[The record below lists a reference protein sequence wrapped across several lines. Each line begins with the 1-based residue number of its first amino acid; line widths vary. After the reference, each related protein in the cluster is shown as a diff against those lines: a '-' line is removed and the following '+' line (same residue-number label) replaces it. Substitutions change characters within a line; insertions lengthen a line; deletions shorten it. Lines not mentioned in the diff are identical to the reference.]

1 MKFFEWRSWLFLLLA
16 FVFLVF
22 IFQDWPDLWSVA
34 KDIIGVVLNLFV
46 FIGMRNDKKTPVN
59 EHQSIGE
66 EKTDEKIVMKSDQ
79 KTLKWLYRL
88 LIFIFLTFIILYYV
102 YDKNTILAAISLV
115 SLFYWSISN
124 LINIIFGYIYTKKY
138 K

>member
-1 MKFFEWRSWLFLLLA
+1 MKYFEWRSWLFLLLA

-46 FIGMRNDKKTPVN
+46 FIGIRNDKKTPVN
-59 EHQSIGE
+59 EHQGIGE

-124 LINIIFGYIYTKKY
+124 LINIIFGYIYKKV
-138 K
+138 